1 MSLFDIILIAGGG
14 ALFGV
19 LGHVF
24 YLELKATGK
33 IKPAITATEAKIE
46 GLGQILERE
55 GQAAIERSEAFAKS
69 FNPEA
74 FLKQVETTMSD
85 AGNAIVA
92 KLQTIESEI
101 DAKIAGAAAPVQA
114 ALDAE
119 VADHQADLGA
129 IAPLVDAVAAKV
141 APDPVA

>member
-1 MSLFDIILIAGGG
+1 MSLFDIILIFAGGG
-14 ALFGV
+14 MVGV
-19 LGHVF
+19 LGHIF

-46 GLGQILERE
+46 GLGQILEHE
-55 GQAAIERSEAFAKS
+55 GQASLQRFEAFAKT
-69 FNPEA
+69 FNPET

-92 KLQTIESEI
+92 KLQTIESNI
-101 DAKIAGAAAPVQA
+101 DAKLAAAAAPVQA
-114 ALDAE
+114 QLDAE

-141 APDPVA
+141 A